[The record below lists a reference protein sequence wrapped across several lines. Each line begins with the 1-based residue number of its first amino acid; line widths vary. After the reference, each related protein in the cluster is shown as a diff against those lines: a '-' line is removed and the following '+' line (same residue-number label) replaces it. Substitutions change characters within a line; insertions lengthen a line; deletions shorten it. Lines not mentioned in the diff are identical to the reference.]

1 MKTEIEKEA
10 QDVERFKEEKVKSG
24 FSFGFNDIVQH
35 LPQMSELLDYNVRLS
50 DLIQVFSSVFEDF
63 SDKRR
68 KLDNMEERK
77 IEKRFSLE
85 SFLSLF

>member
-10 QDVERFKEEKVKSG
+10 QDVERFKEEKVNTG
-24 FSFGFNDIVQH
+24 FSFGFNIVQH

-85 SFLSLF
+85 YFLSLF

>member
-1 MKTEIEKEA
+1 
-10 QDVERFKEEKVKSG
+10 
-24 FSFGFNDIVQH
+24 
-35 LPQMSELLDYNVRLS
+35 MSELLDYNVRLS